1 MSLFIVG
8 LKIQLNLLNLLSDFV
23 GRAKWSHLNRL
34 PLKASNGDSPE
45 FADPGN
51 TAEVPALGS
60 FPLDLNL
67 CLDFD

>member
-1 MSLFIVG
+1 MTLLGEPNG
-8 LKIQLNLLNLLSDFV
+8 LICTV
-23 GRAKWSHLNRL
+23 L

-51 TAEVPALGS
+51 TAEAPALGS